1 MKERIPSLVAAAV
14 LAVTGTA
21 GLVDG
26 LRADRSDD
34 RVVAPEWPALT
45 CAPGPAADPGG

>member
-14 LAVTGTA
+14 LAVTGIA

-26 LRADRSDD
+26 PAPTERRQRGRARADRGD
-34 RVVAPEWPALT
+34 V
-45 CAPGPAADPGG
+45 CAGPAADPGG